1 MTKRR
6 PVLVGVYGPTASG
19 KTVLAEAI
27 ADHLDA
33 RLINADAFQVYRGL
47 DVGTAKPEHRERYAL
62 LDVAEPA
69 EAFSVGQWVAL
80 AVAELDALWNEG
92 RSAVVVGGTGLYFR
106 ALFEEFDD
114 LAGPPDP
121 AVRLELVERERR
133 EGLETLVAELR
144 ALAPEL
150 AEATDLANPVRVRR
164 ALEKLRSDPGRLRF
178 DLPPYVKVKL
188 GLRLET
194 ASLDARIECRVTQ
207 MFEKGWAEEVRLL
220 LANGVLETSP
230 AMRAI
235 GYRDI
240 IAMLRGTL
248 SRSQAIEQIGS
259 ATRQYAKRQ
268 RTWMR
273 AEPNLQVLEGGVEC
287 APLGC
292 ALELIRAQREELK

>member
-1 MTKRR
+1 MSKRR

-62 LDVAEPA
+62 LDVAEPT
-69 EAFSVGQWVAL
+69 ETLSVGQWVAL

-114 LAGPPDP
+114 LAAPPDP
-121 AVRLELVERERR
+121 EVRLELVERERC

-164 ALEKLRSDPGRLRF
+164 ALEKLRSEPQRLCF
-178 DLPPYVKVKL
+178 DLPPFVKVKL
-188 GLRLET
+188 GLRLDT
-194 ASLDARIECRVTQ
+194 GSLDARIESRVAK

-220 LANGVLETSP
+220 LAKGVNETSP

-240 IAMLRGTL
+240 LAMLRGTL

-273 AEPNLQVLEGGVEC
+273 AEPNLHVLEGGVEC